1 VVQLLTRSK
10 IIMKEKTIMEKAIG
24 YIGVTIFVIGMAVSS
39 QISTAT
45 ANSDPGTSC
54 TQICQAG
61 SKSCGLNCQKM

>member
-1 VVQLLTRSK
+1 
-10 IIMKEKTIMEKAIG
+10 MEENTIVGKAIG
-24 YIGVTIFVIGMAVSS
+24 YIGITIFVIGMAVST

-45 ANSDPGTSC
+45 ANTDPGTSC